1 MYKMS
6 QKFIA
11 ENATASAISYRL
23 PNKHYI
29 PVPCVARV
37 ALSTGMLT
45 LSQARLYR
53 TCEYKAQGCRGIL
66 PD

>member
-29 PVPCVARV
+29 PVPYVPAPV
-37 ALSTGMLT
+37 LT
-45 LSQARLYR
+45 VR
-53 TCEYKAQGCRGIL
+53 T
-66 PD
+66 